1 MLKRLTGVACGL
13 LLSLLTSTVA
23 AEVVVVVSADNAL
36 DSLSRAQLSD
46 LYLGRSVS
54 LPNGES
60 LTPIDQS
67 DRSPVHEQ
75 FYQEYLG
82 RSPAQIKSHWSRLIF
97 TGRGQ
102 PPRSV
107 SDSQAVADVVSDDRT
122 AIGYIDSKQV
132 PVDNTLRVLDI
143 E

>member
-1 MLKRLTGVACGL
+1 MLKRLTGLACGL

-36 DSLSRAQLSD
+36 DSLSRAQLAD

-60 LTPIDQS
+60 LVPIDQS
-67 DRSPVHEQ
+67 DRSAVHEQ

-107 SDSQAVADVVSDDRT
+107 SNSQAVADIVSDDRR
-122 AIGYIDSKQV
+122 AIGYIDSSQV
-132 PVDNTLRVLDI
+132 PVGNTLRVLDI

>member
-13 LLSLLTSTVA
+13 LLSLLTSIAA

-67 DRSPVHEQ
+67 DRSPAHEQ

-122 AIGYIDSKQV
+122 AIGYIDSNQV